1 MFFLE
6 FQTVLL
12 CSSLFHMVHMTK
24 KWVLCEFGLVT
35 CVLVSSGLIKNIDPI
50 LKKCLIIFQLLLNP

>member
-1 MFFLE
+1 
-6 FQTVLL
+6 VLL